1 MAEAQSPV
9 IVEEDNENIVP
20 PADNRTVGERIEA
33 GEVALAN
40 EGEVT
45 TDASGRPQNRNKT
58 ALQPKPEA
66 NVPTQ
71 IQVQAAVPP
80 VTFKSLQ
87 PEVEQDIERAKEPVL
102 SYESVL
108 EKLDNDETVVIPGP
122 TKSHTYSGPNIARLA
137 CTPDFAKKIKL
148 QVAIANDLAKRTETV
163 PESPDI
169 AFLTPTGKVD
179 VSYLDPDLQDT
190 AQVYAEGCK
199 ALDDTLRPL
208 INTGRKDID
217 VAVDSIL

>member
-9 IVEEDNENIVP
+9 IVEEDNENTAP

-33 GEVALAN
+33 GEVALAD
-40 EGEVT
+40 EGKVT
-45 TDASGRPQNRNKT
+45 TDASGRPRIEIKPVT
-58 ALQPKPEA
+58 LQPKPEA

-122 TKSHTYSGPNIARLA
+122 TKSHRAHTHVAPRNEP
-137 CTPDFAKKIKL
+137 TPGSYHFRNKASSS
-148 QVAIANDLAKRTETV
+148 
-163 PESPDI
+163 SPS
-169 AFLTPTGKVD
+169 A
-179 VSYLDPDLQDT
+179 
-190 AQVYAEGCK
+190 A
-199 ALDDTLRPL
+199 ALLR
-208 INTGRKDID
+208 
-217 VAVDSIL
+217 AVREA